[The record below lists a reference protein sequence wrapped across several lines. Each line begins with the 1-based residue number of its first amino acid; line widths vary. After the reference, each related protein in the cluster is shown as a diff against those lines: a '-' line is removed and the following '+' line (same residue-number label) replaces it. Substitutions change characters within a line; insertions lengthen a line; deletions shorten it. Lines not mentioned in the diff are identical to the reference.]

1 MEPEDFDQEF
11 TFDEKELIDQMIR
24 EKEKQFS
31 QGCQEGYLL
40 IEQHGKKALDL
51 SDKESAQEACQR
63 MLGYFIQ
70 IEEYEKC
77 SVIKKVYNQTF
88 EKDIVPIFPTF

>member
-11 TFDEKELIDQMIR
+11 AFDEQELIDQLIR

-31 QGCQEGYLL
+31 EGCQEGYLL
-40 IEQHGKKALDL
+40 IQEHGKKALDL
-51 SDKESAQEACQR
+51 SDKESAQEACRR

-70 IEEYEKC
+70 VEEYEKC
-77 SVIKKVYNQTF
+77 SVIQKVYNQAF
-88 EKDIVPIFPTF
+88 KKVISPIFPTF

>member
-1 MEPEDFDQEF
+1 MEPEDFDSEF
-11 TFDEKELIDQMIR
+11 AFDEQELIDQLIR

-40 IEQHGKKALDL
+40 IQEHGREALDL
-51 SDKESAQEACQR
+51 TDKESSEEAVRR

-77 SVIKKVYNQTF
+77 TVLQNVYRQAFKK
-88 EKDIVPIFPTF
+88 EISPIFPTF

>member
-11 TFDEKELIDQMIR
+11 TFEDREIIDQMIR

-40 IEQHGKKALDL
+40 IAKHGK
-51 SDKESAQEACQR
+51 
-63 MLGYFIQ
+63 
-70 IEEYEKC
+70 
-77 SVIKKVYNQTF
+77 
-88 EKDIVPIFPTF
+88 

>member
-11 TFDEKELIDQMIR
+11 TFEDREIIDQMIR

-31 QGCQEGYLL
+31 NGCQEGYLL
-40 IEQHGKKALDL
+40 IQEHGREALDL
-51 SDKESAQEACQR
+51 TDKESAQEACRR

-77 SVIKKVYNQTF
+77 SAIQKVYKQAF
-88 EKDIVPIFPTF
+88 KKDISPIFPTF

>member
-11 TFDEKELIDQMIR
+11 TFDEKEIIDQMIK

-51 SDKESAQEACQR
+51 TDKESAHEACAR

-70 IEEYEKC
+70 VEEYEKC
-77 SVIKKVYNQTF
+77 TVLQKVYKQTF
-88 EKDIVPIFPTF
+88 KKDIVPIFPTF

>member
-11 TFDEKELIDQMIR
+11 TFDEKELIDQMIK

-40 IEQHGKKALDL
+40 IEQHGKKALNL
-51 SDKESAQEACQR
+51 SDKESAQEACAR

-70 IEEYEKC
+70 VEEYEKC
-77 SVIKKVYNQTF
+77 TVLQKVYKQTF
-88 EKDIVPIFPTF
+88 KKDIVPIFPTF

>member
-40 IEQHGKKALDL
+40 IAKHGKEALDL
-51 SDKESAQEACQR
+51 ADKDSSQEACQR

-77 SVIKKVYNQTF
+77 SVIKNVYEQTF
-88 EKDIVPIFPTF
+88 KKDISPIFPTF

>member
-11 TFDEKELIDQMIR
+11 TFDEKELIDQMIK

-51 SDKESAQEACQR
+51 TDEESAQEACRR

-70 IEEYEKC
+70 VEEYEKC
-77 SVIKKVYNQTF
+77 TVLQKVYKQTF
-88 EKDIVPIFPTF
+88 KKDIVPIFPTF

>member
-1 MEPEDFDQEF
+1 MEPEDFDSEF
-11 TFDEKELIDQMIR
+11 SFDEQELIDQLIR

-40 IEQHGKKALDL
+40 IKEHGKKALDL
-51 SDKESAQEACQR
+51 SDKESVQEACRR

-77 SVIKKVYNQTF
+77 SVIKKVYNQAF
-88 EKDIVPIFPTF
+88 KKDIVPILPTF

>member
-1 MEPEDFDQEF
+1 MEQEDFDSEF
-11 TFDEKELIDQMIR
+11 TFEDREIIDQMIK

-31 QGCQEGYLL
+31 QGCQEGYAL
-40 IEQHGKKALDL
+40 IVNHGKDALDL
-51 SDKESAQEACQR
+51 TDKDSAKEATQR

-77 SVIKKVYNQTF
+77 TVLQKVYKETF
-88 EKDIVPIFPTF
+88 LQEISPIFPTF

>member
-11 TFDEKELIDQMIR
+11 TFDEKEIIDQMIK

-51 SDKESAQEACQR
+51 TDKESAQEACAR

-70 IEEYEKC
+70 VEEYEKC
-77 SVIKKVYNQTF
+77 TVLQKVYKQTF
-88 EKDIVPIFPTF
+88 KKDIVPIFPTF

>member
-1 MEPEDFDQEF
+1 MEPEDFEDYIQD
-11 TFDEKELIDQMIR
+11 TEKEIIEQMIR

-31 QGCQEGYLL
+31 NGCQEGYLL
-40 IEQHGKKALDL
+40 IQEHGREALDL
-51 SDKESAQEACQR
+51 TDKESAQEACRR

-77 SVIKKVYNQTF
+77 TVLQKVYKQTF
-88 EKDIVPIFPTF
+88 KKDMVPIFPTF

>member
-11 TFDEKELIDQMIR
+11 TFDEKELIDQMIK

-51 SDKESAQEACQR
+51 TDKESAQEACAR

-70 IEEYEKC
+70 VEEYEKC
-77 SVIKKVYNQTF
+77 TVLQKVYKQTF
-88 EKDIVPIFPTF
+88 KKDIVPIFPTF

>member
-11 TFDEKELIDQMIR
+11 TFDEKEIIDQMIK

-77 SVIKKVYNQTF
+77 SVIKKVYNQAF
-88 EKDIVPIFPTF
+88 KKDIVPIFPTF

>member
-31 QGCQEGYLL
+31 NGCQEGYLL
-40 IEQHGKKALDL
+40 LEQHGKKALDL
-51 SDKESAQEACQR
+51 TDKESAQEACAR

-70 IEEYEKC
+70 VEEYEKC
-77 SVIKKVYNQTF
+77 TVLQKVYKQTF
-88 EKDIVPIFPTF
+88 KKDIVPIFPTF

>member
-40 IEQHGKKALDL
+40 IQEHGKKALDL

-77 SVIKKVYNQTF
+77 SVIKNVYEQTF
-88 EKDIVPIFPTF
+88 KKDISPIFPTF

>member
-11 TFDEKELIDQMIR
+11 TFEDREIIDQMIR

-31 QGCQEGYLL
+31 DGCQEGYLL
-40 IEQHGKKALDL
+40 IQEHGREALDL
-51 SDKESAQEACQR
+51 TDKESAQEACRR

-77 SVIKKVYNQTF
+77 TVLQKVYKQTF
-88 EKDIVPIFPTF
+88 KKDVVPIFPTF

>member
-11 TFDEKELIDQMIR
+11 TFEDREIIDQMIR

-31 QGCQEGYLL
+31 NGCQEGYLL
-40 IEQHGKKALDL
+40 IQEHGREALDL
-51 SDKESAQEACQR
+51 TDKESAQEACRR

-77 SVIKKVYNQTF
+77 TVLQKVYKQTF
-88 EKDIVPIFPTF
+88 KKDMVPIFPTF

>member
-11 TFDEKELIDQMIR
+11 TFEDREIIDQMIR

-31 QGCQEGYLL
+31 NGCQEGYLL
-40 IEQHGKKALDL
+40 IQEHGREALDL
-51 SDKESAQEACQR
+51 TDKESAQEACRR

-77 SVIKKVYNQTF
+77 TVLQKVYKQTF
-88 EKDIVPIFPTF
+88 KKDVVPIFPTF

>member
-11 TFDEKELIDQMIR
+11 TFEDREIIGQMIR

-31 QGCQEGYLL
+31 NGCQEGYLL
-40 IEQHGKKALDL
+40 IQEHGREALDL
-51 SDKESAQEACQR
+51 TDKESAQEACRR

-77 SVIKKVYNQTF
+77 TVLQKVYKQAF
-88 EKDIVPIFPTF
+88 KKDMVPIFPTF

>member
-11 TFDEKELIDQMIR
+11 TFEDREIIDQMIR

-31 QGCQEGYLL
+31 DGCQEGYLL
-40 IEQHGKKALDL
+40 IQEHGREALDL
-51 SDKESAQEACQR
+51 TDKESAQEACAR

-77 SVIKKVYNQTF
+77 TVLQKVYKQTF
-88 EKDIVPIFPTF
+88 KKDVVPIFPTF

>member
-11 TFDEKELIDQMIR
+11 TFEDREIIDQMIR

-31 QGCQEGYLL
+31 NGCQEGYLL
-40 IEQHGKKALDL
+40 IQQHGREALDL
-51 SDKESAQEACQR
+51 TDKESAQEACRR

-77 SVIKKVYNQTF
+77 TVLQKVYKQTF
-88 EKDIVPIFPTF
+88 KKDMVPIFPTF

>member
-31 QGCQEGYLL
+31 NGCQEGYLL

-51 SDKESAQEACQR
+51 TDKESAQEACAR

-70 IEEYEKC
+70 VEEYEKC
-77 SVIKKVYNQTF
+77 TVLQKVYKQTF
-88 EKDIVPIFPTF
+88 KKDIVPIFPTF

>member
-1 MEPEDFDQEF
+1 MIQE
-11 TFDEKELIDQMIR
+11 
-24 EKEKQFS
+24 
-31 QGCQEGYLL
+31 
-40 IEQHGKKALDL
+40 HGKKALDL

-77 SVIKKVYNQTF
+77 TVLQNVYRQAFKK
-88 EKDIVPIFPTF
+88 EISPIFPTF

>member
-1 MEPEDFDQEF
+1 MEPEDFDSEF
-11 TFDEKELIDQMIR
+11 AFDEQELIDQLIR

-40 IEQHGKKALDL
+40 IQEHGKKALDL
-51 SDKESAQEACQR
+51 SDKESVQEACRR

-70 IEEYEKC
+70 VEEYEKC
-77 SVIKKVYNQTF
+77 SVIQNVYSQAFKK
-88 EKDIVPIFPTF
+88 EISPIFPTF

>member
-40 IEQHGKKALDL
+40 IAQHGKDALDL
-51 SDKESAQEACQR
+51 ADKGSAQEACQR

-77 SVIKKVYNQTF
+77 SVIQRVYKQAFKK
-88 EKDIVPIFPTF
+88 EISPIFPTF

>member
-11 TFDEKELIDQMIR
+11 TFDEKELIDQMIK

-51 SDKESAQEACQR
+51 TDKESAQEACSR

-70 IEEYEKC
+70 VEEYEKC
-77 SVIKKVYNQTF
+77 TVLQKVYKQTF
-88 EKDIVPIFPTF
+88 KKDIVPIFPTF

>member
-11 TFDEKELIDQMIR
+11 TFDEKELIDQMIK

-40 IEQHGKKALDL
+40 IEQHGRKALDL
-51 SDKESAQEACQR
+51 TDKGSAQEACAR

-70 IEEYEKC
+70 VEEYEKC
-77 SVIKKVYNQTF
+77 TVLQKVYKQTF
-88 EKDIVPIFPTF
+88 KKDIVPIFPTF

>member
-1 MEPEDFDQEF
+1 MNSEDFDQEF
-11 TFDEKELIDQMIR
+11 QFDEQEIVDQMIR

-40 IEQHGKKALDL
+40 IAQHGKDALDL
-51 SDKESAQEACQR
+51 TDKGSAQEACRR

-77 SVIKKVYNQTF
+77 LVIQKVYKQTF
-88 EKDIVPIFPTF
+88 KKEISPIFPTF